1 MAIVH
6 YYYYRGL
13 LMKTRITINQNI
25 NDFHIDT
32 FYFMDKRAILGNRS
46 EPLYRAISWI
56 EDDNEAHY

>member
-1 MAIVH
+1 
-6 YYYYRGL
+6 
-13 LMKTRITINQNI
+13 MKMRITINQNI